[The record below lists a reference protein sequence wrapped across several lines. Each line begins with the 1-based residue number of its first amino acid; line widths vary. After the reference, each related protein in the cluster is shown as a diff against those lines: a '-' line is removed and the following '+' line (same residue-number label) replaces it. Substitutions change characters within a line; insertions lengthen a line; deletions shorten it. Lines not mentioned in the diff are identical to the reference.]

1 VNTSDVLRLLRRAHV
16 AGQTILMVTHDAKVA
31 GLADRVISLFDG
43 MIADDAKVVPAQRF
57 DDKQGRQ
64 QAVKNFLELRG

>member
-1 VNTSDVLRLLRRAHV
+1 VLRLLRRAHV

-43 MIADDAKVVPAQRF
+43 MIADDAKVVPAPRYR
-57 DDKQGRQ
+57 DKQGRQ
-64 QAVKNFLELRG
+64 QAVQNFLELRG

>member
-1 VNTSDVLRLLRRAHV
+1 
-16 AGQTILMVTHDAKVA
+16 
-31 GLADRVISLFDG
+31 

-57 DDKQGRQ
+57 NDKQGRQ